1 MKKFLFLT
9 AFVLGLVA
17 CGNKQAET
25 QNTVT
30 ENAKLADCDITINGI
45 HFTKSINGAEKL
57 VTDSAGIITLRA
69 NPNADFFIDPNEKTS
84 QDDAGILL
92 TEVDNTKP
100 FTFKGKVTSGFFNSS
115 DASSTVLQPVNRDL
129 SSRSRSRLPWWSYRC
144 ICKHL
149 WKKVPHLR
157 KCRQG

>member
-100 FTFKGKVTSGFFNSS
+100 FTFKGKVTSVQFF
-115 DASSTVLQPVNRDL
+115 
-129 SSRSRSRLPWWSYRC
+129 
-144 ICKHL
+144 
-149 WKKVPHLR
+149 
-157 KCRQG
+157 